1 MDLPRGVENGDLD
14 AGTLLSISA
23 RERIETGS
31 VASHVRFGPNLRIH
45 GNLIRLTVRLNA
57 EAAEKNSSR
66 VGFDLA
72 VETIERRAHRL
83 FGEVLP
89 DVDLESLSPQ
99 VIGQCA
105 ALLTVLLQRRIGVR
119 IGRAWR

>member
-1 MDLPRGVENGDLD
+1 MPKPLKKNQR
-14 AGTLLSISA
+14 S
-23 RERIETGS
+23 RI
-31 VASHVRFGPNLRIH
+31 
-45 GNLIRLTVRLNA
+45 
-57 EAAEKNSSR
+57 
-66 VGFDLA
+66 GFDLA

-105 ALLTVLLQRRIGVR
+105 GTVDRILQRRIGVR
-119 IGRAWR
+119 IGRVGDDQRHPCIALLR